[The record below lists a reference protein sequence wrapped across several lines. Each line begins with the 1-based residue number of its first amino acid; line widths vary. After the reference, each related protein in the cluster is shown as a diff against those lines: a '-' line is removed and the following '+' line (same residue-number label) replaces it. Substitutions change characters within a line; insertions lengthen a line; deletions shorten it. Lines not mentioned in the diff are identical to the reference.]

1 MSCVRKLYKDKD
13 ISDEIAEA
21 IIQSWRPNTK
31 CKYDTYRKQWLQFC
45 SQRMCDPMC
54 PTLVT
59 VLEFL
64 HVLRK
69 RNLGYS
75 VLNSARGMLSS
86 FATIEGYDAGKHP
99 LVCRYMKGVYNSNP
113 SLPKR
118 SFTWDAGAV
127 VRYLSSVTPKSLLD
141 ISRKLASLLAILCGQ
156 RGREILSVMD
166 IRNTTI
172 EENFLIIRIGD
183 QLKTTGIK
191 FHVGEIKFP
200 VYENANVCPV
210 KLFKQYIDVTK
221 SLRGSTT
228 CLFITTSKPYRP
240 ASKDTLARWIKSVL
254 HDASIDMTIF
264 IPRSTRPASTRKAV
278 IKVPIETVLETGG
291 CRSMRIY
298 SPLYT

>member
-1 MSCVRKLYKDKD
+1 
-13 ISDEIAEA
+13 
-21 IIQSWRPNTK
+21 
-31 CKYDTYRKQWLQFC
+31 
-45 SQRMCDPMC
+45 MC

-59 VLEFL
+59 VLESL

-254 HDASIDMTIF
+254 HDAGIDMTIF
-264 IPRSTRPASTRKAV
+264 TQDSTRSASTSKAAT
-278 IKVPIETVLETGG
+278 KVPIETVLKTGG
-291 CRSMRIY
+291 WRSM
-298 SPLYT
+298 

>member
-1 MSCVRKLYKDKD
+1 MSCVRKLYKDKG
-13 ISDEIAEA
+13 ISDEIAET

-228 CLFITTSKPYRP
+228 CLFITTSKPF
-240 ASKDTLARWIKSVL
+240 SKDTLAR
-254 HDASIDMTIF
+254 
-264 IPRSTRPASTRKAV
+264 
-278 IKVPIETVLETGG
+278 
-291 CRSMRIY
+291 
-298 SPLYT
+298 

>member
-1 MSCVRKLYKDKD
+1 MPTLPNVVSIASGNCTKTKAFQIKLQRQSYSHGDQTLNVNMTHTGNN
-13 ISDEIAEA
+13 IS
-21 IIQSWRPNTK
+21 SFVLT
-31 CKYDTYRKQWLQFC
+31 
-45 SQRMCDPMC
+45 RMCDQMC

-86 FATIEGYDAGKHP
+86 FATIEGYDAGKRP
-99 LVCRYMKGVYNSNP
+99 LVCRYMEGVYNINP
-113 SLPKR
+113 FLPKR

-127 VRYLSSVTPKSLLD
+127 VRFLSSATPKPLLD
-141 ISRKLASLLAILCGQ
+141 ISHKLASLLAILCGQ

-172 EENFLIIRIGD
+172 EENFLIIRIDD

-191 FHVGEIKFP
+191 FHVGETKFP

-210 KLFKQYIDVTK
+210 KLFKQYIVITK
-221 SLRGSTT
+221 TLSGSKT

-240 ASKDTLARWIKSVL
+240 ASKDTLAKWIKSAL
-254 HDASIDMTIF
+254 NDAGIDDNF
-264 IPRSTRPASTRKAV
+264 
-278 IKVPIETVLETGG
+278 
-291 CRSMRIY
+291 
-298 SPLYT
+298 YTALNKIGFNKQNSNKSAYRNCT

>member
-1 MSCVRKLYKDKD
+1 
-13 ISDEIAEA
+13 
-21 IIQSWRPNTK
+21 
-31 CKYDTYRKQWLQFC
+31 
-45 SQRMCDPMC
+45 MC

-59 VLEFL
+59 VLESL

-156 RGREILSVMD
+156 HGREILSVMD
-166 IRNTTI
+166 IRNTTK

-183 QLKTTGIK
+183 KLKITSIK
-191 FHVGEIKFP
+191 FNVGEITFT
-200 VYENANVCPV
+200 VYENANVCPA
-210 KLFKQYIDVTK
+210 KQFKQCIDITI
-221 SLRGSTT
+221 SLRSSMT
-228 CLFITTSKPYRP
+228 CLFITTSKQYRP
-240 ASKDTLARWIKSVL
+240 ASKDTLARWN
-254 HDASIDMTIF
+254 A
-264 IPRSTRPASTRKAV
+264 
-278 IKVPIETVLETGG
+278 
-291 CRSMRIY
+291 
-298 SPLYT
+298 

>member
-1 MSCVRKLYKDKD
+1 MMY
-13 ISDEIAEA
+13 
-21 IIQSWRPNTK
+21 
-31 CKYDTYRKQWLQFC
+31 
-45 SQRMCDPMC
+45 DPMRL
-54 PTLVT
+54 TLVT

-86 FATIEGYDAGKHP
+86 FATFEGYDAGKHP

-113 SLPKR
+113 SLPKQ

-156 RGREILSVMD
+156 CGREILSVMD

-183 QLKTTGIK
+183 QLKTSDIK
-191 FHVGEIKFP
+191 LHVREIKFP
-200 VYENANVCPV
+200 VYKNANVCPV

-254 HDASIDMTIF
+254 HDAGIDMTIF
-264 IPRSTRPASTRKAV
+264 TPHSTRSASTSKAAT
-278 IKVPIETVLETGG
+278 KVPIETVLKTGG
-291 CRSMRIY
+291 WRSMPTFTNHYNKQIVN
-298 SPLYT
+298 SEMFATSIVM